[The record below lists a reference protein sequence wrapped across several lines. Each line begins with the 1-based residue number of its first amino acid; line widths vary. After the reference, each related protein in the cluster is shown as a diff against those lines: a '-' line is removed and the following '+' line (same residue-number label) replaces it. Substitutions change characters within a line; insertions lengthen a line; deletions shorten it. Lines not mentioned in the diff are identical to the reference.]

1 LEPFAG
7 ISHED
12 LLKLVFSFSVLLGSA
27 RLLGGLGKRIGLPSV
42 VGELLAGV
50 VLGPSVLSGLFPQFG
65 RWIVPGTEIQ
75 AQLLEVVGLF
85 GVMFLLMVVGLETD
99 LSLIRSR
106 ARVATAVGLAGL
118 IVPFA
123 AGLGVSLVFPDDLL
137 VDPERRRVFALFLAV
152 ALALSAIPVL
162 AKVLADMRLI
172 RTPFGQSTLA
182 AGMIDDLLGWTLL
195 GIVTSLAA
203 AGGVNPGNVAATI
216 VAVIV
221 FVAATFLVA
230 RPLARVSLR
239 LLQERSRSRDATLTL
254 LVVACFVW
262 GAFSHALHLEP
273 VLGAFAM
280 AVVFGQIRRL
290 PPEVG
295 RSLEGITFGVF
306 APVFLA
312 IAGLKLS
319 LETLAEPGLVALTL
333 ILLLVAAASKLV
345 GAFVGARFL
354 AGTSSREAIGYGVA
368 LNARGVLGII
378 VASLGLSMGI
388 LGVEVYSMIV
398 LVSVATSLMAPI
410 GLRLVFGPVGTH
422 VDRDIPPLGRVNRVM
437 IAVRPGQGA
446 ATLESEE
453 TRSLEMSVLTS
464 LGVQSASVTL
474 FSVAERSERSA
485 AQEQLST
492 MARSFPRHI
501 EVSCRVGQGDAATA
515 ILDEADKGYDVIA
528 MGAPVRQDDEHLFGS
543 VVDTVVRLA
552 PCPSLVFT
560 ARGGRWPPRSIMVPT
575 GGGQAATQAAELAF
589 TLAGDRSEVLLYHV
603 VDPELTTE
611 MSGAR
616 GTAVA
621 TRLDIAH
628 GIVNELREAGDRAG
642 VRTTTEIAMGGSMVD
657 NLLARA
663 SQDIDLIVVGTGLRV
678 GSPRLFLGPK
688 VERLLHESPCSVVV
702 VNT

>member
-1 LEPFAG
+1 MEPFAG

-12 LLKLVFSFSVLLGSA
+12 LLKLVFSFAVLLGTA
-27 RLLGGLGKRIGLPSV
+27 RLMGGLAKRLGLPSV

-50 VLGPSVLSGLFPQFG
+50 ILGPSVLSGIFPQFG
-65 RWIVPGTEIQ
+65 GLIVPGSEIQ
-75 AQLLEVVGLF
+75 TQLLEVVGLF

-118 IVPFA
+118 VVPFA
-123 AGLGVSLVFPDDLL
+123 AGLGVSILFPDDLL

-182 AGMIDDLLGWTLL
+182 AGMIDDILGWTLL

-203 AGGVNPGNVAATI
+203 AGGVSAGNVAAT
-216 VAVIV
+216 VAAVIV
-221 FVAATFLVA
+221 FLVATFFVA
-230 RPLARVSLR
+230 RPLARLSLR
-239 LLQERSRSRDATLTL
+239 ILQERPRARDATLTL
-254 LVVACFVW
+254 LVVYCFAW

-290 PPEVG
+290 PSEVG

-312 IAGLKLS
+312 IAGLRLS
-319 LETLAEPGLVALTL
+319 LDALAEPGLVALTV
-333 ILLLVAAASKLV
+333 ILLVVAAASKLV
-345 GAFVGARFL
+345 GAFLGARYF
-354 AGTSSREAIGYGVA
+354 AKTSAREAVGYGVA

-398 LVSVATSLMAPI
+398 LVSVATSLMAPV
-410 GLRLVFGPVGTH
+410 GLRLVFGRVE
-422 VDRDIPPLGRVNRVM
+422 VDEDEASPLGQVRRVL
-437 IAVRPGQGA
+437 IAVRPGEGVA
-446 ATLESEE
+446 AVESEE
-453 TRSLEMSVLTS
+453 TRSLEASVLTS
-464 LGVQSASVTL
+464 LGLQSAAVTL
-474 FSVAERSERSA
+474 FSVAERSERSS
-485 AQEQLST
+485 AQEQLSA
-492 MARSFPRHI
+492 MSGLFPRHT
-501 EVSCRVGQGDAATA
+501 EVACRVGQGDAATA
-515 ILDEADKGYDVIA
+515 ILEEAEKGYDLLA
-528 MGAPVRQDDEHLFGS
+528 MGAPVHQDEEHLFGS

-560 ARGGRWPPRSIMVPT
+560 ARGGQWPPRSIMVPT
-575 GGGQAATQAAELAF
+575 GGGQAAAQAAELAF
-589 TLAGDRSEVLLYHV
+589 ALAGDTAEVFLYHV
-603 VDPELTTE
+603 VDAELISE
-611 MSGAR
+611 MSGSR
-616 GTAVA
+616 ETAVA

-628 GIVNELREAGDRAG
+628 GIVNELREAGDKAG
-642 VRTTTEIAMGGSMVD
+642 VRTSTEIAMGGSMVD

-663 SQDIDLIVVGTGLRV
+663 AQDIDLIVVGTALRV

-688 VERLLHESPCSVVV
+688 VERVLHESTCSVVV
-702 VNT
+702 LNT

>member
-1 LEPFAG
+1 MEPFAG

-12 LLKLVFSFSVLLGSA
+12 LLKLVFSFAVLLGSA
-27 RLLGGLGKRIGLPSV
+27 RLLGGLAKRVGLPSV

-50 VLGPSVLSGLFPQFG
+50 VLGPSVLAGVFPQFG
-65 RWIVPGTEIQ
+65 RLIVPGTETQ

-106 ARVATAVGLAGL
+106 ARVAAAVGLAGL
-118 IVPFA
+118 VVPFA
-123 AGLGVSLVFPDDLL
+123 AGLGVSMAFPDDLL

-182 AGMIDDLLGWTLL
+182 AGMIDDILGWTLL
-195 GIVTSLAA
+195 GIVTSLSA
-203 AGGVNPGNVAATI
+203 AGGVNAGNVVSTIFAVVVFLAATI
-216 VAVIV
+216 
-221 FVAATFLVA
+221 FVA
-230 RPLARVSLR
+230 RPLARLSLR
-239 LLQERSRSRDATLTL
+239 IIQERPRARDATLTL
-254 LVVACFVW
+254 LVVACFAW
-262 GAFSHALHLEP
+262 GGFSHALHLEP

-312 IAGLKLS
+312 IAGLRLS
-319 LETLAEPGLVALTL
+319 LDTLAEPTLVALTV
-333 ILLLVAAASKLV
+333 ILLVVAALSKLV
-345 GAFVGARFL
+345 GAFVGARYV
-354 AGTSSREAIGYGVA
+354 ARTSYREAIGYGVA

-410 GLRLVFGPVGTH
+410 GLRLVFGRVEAG
-422 VDRDIPPLGRVNRVM
+422 VEEQSPLGRVHRVL
-437 IAVRPGQGA
+437 IAVRPGEGA
-446 ATLESEE
+446 AVRESEH
-453 TRSLEMSVLTS
+453 TRSLEASVLTS
-464 LGVQSASVTL
+464 LGLQGAAVTL
-474 FSVAERSERSA
+474 FSVAERSERSL
-485 AQEQLST
+485 AQEQLSA
-492 MARSFPRHI
+492 MSRLFPRHT
-501 EVSCRVGQGDAATA
+501 EVTCRVGQGDTATA
-515 ILDEADKGYDVIA
+515 ILEEAEKGYDLLA
-528 MGAPVRQDDEHLFGS
+528 MGAPVRQDEEHLFGS

-560 ARGGRWPPRSIMVPT
+560 ARRGQWPPRSIMVPT
-575 GGGQAATQAAELAF
+575 GGGHAAARAAELAF
-589 TLAGDRSEVLLYHV
+589 ALAEDVTEVLLYHV
-603 VDPELTTE
+603 VDPELTSE
-611 MSGAR
+611 MSGSR
-616 GTAVA
+616 TTAVA

-642 VRTTTEIAMGGSMVD
+642 VRTSTEIAMGGTMVD
-657 NLLARA
+657 NVLTRA
-663 SQDIDLIVVGTGLRV
+663 AQDLDLIVIGTALRV

-688 VERLLHESPCSVVV
+688 VERLLHESTCSVVIL
-702 VNT
+702 NT